1 MSVVEKIQYSDEF
14 LSEENIAK
22 NINVLW
28 GKALPIFQHREYLYN
43 RYSRKNDTSDVIV
56 ALEFYI
62 STIASGYF
70 GGKEPQYKVNKIN
83 KTQQGILKKIFEK
96 IFGDKNNPDEFQTI
110 IDYITKYNDNGSF
123 FYDCV
128 KDYINTGA
136 CYGLLYENQQNEI
149 VYAHTSS
156 LTSVA
161 IWNYETPS
169 QKIGLLRCWYENSN
183 KGGIITHLELITK
196 DYKKHYVDG
205 TEKKAI
211 NKNSKFD
218 FKEEQDKPNNQKVY
232 WDNVPIFA
240 VENPDGLALF
250 ENVISL
256 IKKHEQVI
264 RNNANTFQYNDDAKL
279 KITGFTPDN
288 EAVIEAKDENG
299 ETRLDSNGNPV
310 MIQNPARV
318 AEDNAILNA
327 KVFYTPDNSGDIGWV
342 IKDINDTAS
351 ENHKKTCID
360 MSLMISGV
368 PNVTDQG
375 FTNADNASAL
385 EKKFFPLDQV
395 LQQADK
401 SFKQELLR
409 LWEMITNRINLK
421 KNTSYDFRDIEIILI
436 RNLPTNNQEIVDS
449 WLKLRG
455 LLSDKT
461 VIEHLPYDLD
471 SESELAEMDSQN
483 EENMK
488 KNIEN
493 IEKMGQTNNKDN
505 PNKQF
510 EVKEGDTDAESVELS
525 RHKDER
531 TKKDIHKD
539 EQTNTKQ
546 TSGNIQ

>member
-1 MSVVEKIQYSDEF
+1 MSVVEKIQYADEF

-28 GKALPIFQHREYLYN
+28 GKAMPILQHRKYLYD
-43 RYSRKNDTSDVIV
+43 RYTRKNDTSDVIV

-70 GGKEPQYKVNKIN
+70 GGKEPQYKVKKIN
-83 KTQQGILKKIFEK
+83 ETQKNILKKFFNK
-96 IFGDKNNPDEFQTI
+96 IFGEKNNPDEYQTI

-136 CYGLLYENQQNEI
+136 CYGLVYENKDNEV

-156 LTSVA
+156 LTSVV

-169 QKIGLLRCWYENSN
+169 QKIGLLRYWTENSN
-183 KGGIITHLELITK
+183 NGGLDIHLELITK
-196 DYKKHYVDG
+196 NYKKHYIG
-205 TEKKAI
+205 GIETKTI
-211 NKNSKFD
+211 NKDTKIEFIEE
-218 FKEEQDKPNNQKVY
+218 KEDKKKQNKVY
-232 WDNVPIFA
+232 WDDIPIFA

-250 ENVISL
+250 ENVITV

-264 RNNANTFQYNDDAKL
+264 ENNANIFQYNDEAKL
-279 KITGFTPDN
+279 KITGFTPQN
-288 EAVIEAKDENG
+288 NVLIEETDENG
-299 ETRLDSNGNPV
+299 KTTT
-310 MIQNPARV
+310 IKNPARIK
-318 AEDNAILNA
+318 EDEAILNA
-327 KVFYTPDNSGDIGWV
+327 KVFYTPDNTGDIDWV
-342 IKDINDTAS
+342 IKNINDTAS
-351 ENHKKTCID
+351 ENHKKTCLD
-360 MSLMISGV
+360 LALMISGV

-401 SFKQELLR
+401 LFKKELLR
-409 LWEMITNRINLK
+409 MWEMITSRINLK
-421 KNTSYDFRDIEIILI
+421 KTTEYDFRDIEVILT
-436 RNLPTNNQEIVDS
+436 RNLPANNKEIVDN

-471 SESELAEMDSQN
+471 SESELAEMDEQN
-483 EENMK
+483 KENMEK
-488 KNIEN
+488 NMENMQMLGSDKGDGQNNQEYEVKDNKNI
-493 IEKMGQTNNKDN
+493 
-505 PNKQF
+505 
-510 EVKEGDTDAESVELS
+510 KEQDKE
-525 RHKDER
+525 
-531 TKKDIHKD
+531 
-539 EQTNTKQ
+539 
-546 TSGNIQ
+546 

>member
-14 LSEENIAK
+14 LSEENIAN
-22 NINVLW
+22 NINILW
-28 GKALPIFQHREYLYN
+28 GKAIPILQHRKELYD
-43 RYSRKNDTSDVIV
+43 RYTRKNDASDVIV

-62 STIASGYF
+62 STIATGYF

-83 KTQQGILKKIFEK
+83 ETQKGILQKIFK
-96 IFGDKNNPDEFQTI
+96 KVFGDKNNPEEFQTI

-136 CYGLLYENQQNEI
+136 CYGLVYENKDNEV

-169 QKIGLLRCWYENSN
+169 QKIGLLRYWTENSSN
-183 KGGIITHLELITK
+183 DGLDIHLELITK
-196 DYKKHYVDG
+196 NYKKHYIG
-205 TEKKAI
+205 GIETTTI
-211 NKNSKFD
+211 NKDTKVE
-218 FKEEQDKPNNQKVY
+218 FKEQENKNKPVL
-232 WDNVPIFA
+232 WDDIPIFA

-250 ENVISL
+250 ENVITL

-264 RNNANTFQYNDDAKL
+264 RNNANIFQYNDDAKL

-288 EAVIEAKDENG
+288 DPIIQEVDKNG
-299 ETRLDSNGNPV
+299 EPKVDNNGNPV
-310 MIQNPARV
+310 MIKNPARIQ
-318 AEDNAILNA
+318 EDEAILNA
-327 KVFYTPDNSGDIGWV
+327 KVFYTPDNTGDIGWV
-342 IKDINDTAS
+342 TKDVNDTAS
-351 ENHKKTCID
+351 ENHKKTCLD
-360 MSLMISGV
+360 LALMISGV

-401 SFKQELLR
+401 LFKKELLR
-409 LWEMITNRINLK
+409 MWEMITSRINLK
-421 KNTSYDFRDIEIILI
+421 KNTKYDFRDIEIILT
-436 RNLPTNNQEIVDS
+436 RNIPTDAESTVNA

-461 VIEHLPYDLD
+461 IIEHLPYDLD
-471 SESELAEMDSQN
+471 SESELAEIDLQN
-483 EENMK
+483 RENMK
-488 KNIEN
+488 KNMEN
-493 IEKMGQTNNKDN
+493 MQVLGSDEEDGQDMELPQQKD
-505 PNKQF
+505 
-510 EVKEGDTDAESVELS
+510 D
-525 RHKDER
+525 R
-531 TKKDIHKD
+531 TKTDIQKD
-539 EQTNTKQ
+539 KQ
-546 TSGNIQ
+546 TDSKQTTGDIQNIKSK

>member
-14 LSEENIAK
+14 LSKENIAN

-28 GKALPIFQHREYLYN
+28 GKALPILQHRKYLYD
-43 RYSRKNDTSDVIV
+43 RYTRKHDTSDVIV

-70 GGKEPQYKVNKIN
+70 GGKEPQYKVKKIN
-83 KTQQGILKKIFEK
+83 DTQKGILKKVFNK
-96 IFGDKNNPDEFQTI
+96 IFGDKNNPEEYQAI

-136 CYGLLYENQQNEI
+136 CYGLVYENKDNEV

-169 QKIGLLRCWYENSN
+169 QKIGLLRCWYENSS
-183 KGGIITHLELITK
+183 KGGIVTHLELITK
-196 DYKKHYVDG
+196 NYKKHYIDG
-205 TEKKAI
+205 IEKTSI
-211 NKNSKFD
+211 NNSSKFE
-218 FKEEQDKPNNQKVY
+218 FKEKEE
-232 WDNVPIFA
+232 DNKEVLWNDLPIFA

-250 ENVISL
+250 ENVITL

-264 RNNANTFQYNDDAKL
+264 RNNANIFQYNDDAKL

-288 EAVIEAKDENG
+288 EAVIEVKDEEGN
-299 ETRLDSNGNPV
+299 TKLDNNGNPI
-310 MIQNPARV
+310 MMQNPARL

-327 KVFYTPDNSGDIGWV
+327 KVFYTPDNTGDIGWV
-342 IKDINDTAS
+342 TKDINDTAS

-360 MSLMISGV
+360 LALMVSCV

-375 FTNADNASAL
+375 FTDADNASAL
-385 EKKFFPLDQV
+385 EKKFFPLDQI

-401 SFKQELLR
+401 LFEKELLR
-409 LWEMITNRINLK
+409 MWEMITSRINLK
-421 KNTSYDFRDIEIILI
+421 KNTDYDFRDIEVILT
-436 RNLPTNNQEIVDS
+436 RNLPQNNQEMVDN

-461 VIEHLPYDLD
+461 VIEHLPYDLNA
-471 SESELAEMDSQN
+471 ENELAEMDSQN
-483 EENMK
+483 EANMK
-488 KNIEN
+488 KNLEN
-493 IEKMGQTNNKDN
+493 MKQTGKETSNKDDN
-505 PNKQF
+505 SQF
-510 EVKEGDTDAESVELS
+510 EVKAGDTDVEIS
-525 RHKDER
+525 QPKDDG
-531 TKKDIHKD
+531 TKTTI
-539 EQTNTKQ
+539 
-546 TSGNIQ
+546 